1 MASPIQTAF
10 TMICGLLVPSNQLLC
25 LVLRGSVDLLT
36 MPSHETAPLDQK
48 QHVAPLPF
56 WKNVLAG
63 AFAGATELLAMYPT
77 DVVKT
82 RAQLATTGTTSLVGT
97 LTNIVKEEGIFALY
111 RGLASPL
118 MIEPMKRSVKFAANS
133 KFKELF
139 MGSHHEENTIRH
151 FSAGACA
158 GMTEILVISPFEV
171 VKVRLQAKER
181 KSVYKNSFDAFGKML
196 KAEGPLVFYT
206 GFEAALIR
214 QAMWNGPY
222 FASIYKLKQ
231 ILPHPNSK
239 PEELLY
245 KFLSGVAGGVIGTT
259 CNTPLDVVTSRM
271 RNVLPG
277 EVTKYRYSLQSVT
290 LILRE
295 EGIRSLYRGYVPKVV
310 RLGPGG
316 GIMIVMFE
324 FAQKML
330 QTPST

>member
-1 MASPIQTAF
+1 MR
-10 TMICGLLVPSNQLLC
+10 LLLWTRNSMWRHYPSGRMSSQ
-25 LVLRGSVDLLT
+25 
-36 MPSHETAPLDQK
+36 APLRVPQSCWPCTR
-48 QHVAPLPF
+48 QYVYTYAHAYLPALLHDRC
-56 WKNVLAG
+56 VCVCVSCG
-63 AFAGATELLAMYPT
+63 AIIWMQ